1 MNPATLALIL
11 LSVTI
16 SALAQ
21 VSLKLGMSSAAVQQA
36 MGAPAGKLIFAV
48 ACSPSILAGLLLYG
62 LGMVSWLFVLA
73 RVDVSQAYPF
83 MGLGI
88 VVTLVIGYFF
98 LHEPVNS
105 FRAAGM
111 LLVITGIALVSQG

>member
-1 MNPATLALIL
+1 MNPIILALIV

-21 VSLKLGMSSAAVQQA
+21 ISLKMGMSSAAVQQA
-36 MGAPAGKLIFAV
+36 IA
-48 ACSPSILAGLLLYG
+48 SPSVNLIYAIACTPAILTGLMLYG
-62 LGMVSWLFVLA
+62 LGMVTWLFVLA
-73 RVDVSQAYPF
+73 KVDVSQAYPF

-88 VVTLVIGYFF
+88 VVTLAIGYFF
-98 LHEPVNS
+98 LQEPVNA

-111 LLVITGIALVSQG
+111 LLVITGIVLVSQG

>member
-1 MNPATLALIL
+1 MNPVTLALII

-21 VSLKLGMSSAAVQQA
+21 ISLKMGMSSGAVQKA
-36 MGAPAGKLIFAV
+36 MTSPAINLISSV
-48 ACSPSILAGLLLYG
+48 ARSPAILTGLMLYG
-62 LGMVSWLFVLA
+62 LGMVTWLFVLA
-73 RVDVSQAYPF
+73 KVDVSQAYPF

-88 VVTLVIGYFF
+88 VVTLAIGYFF
-98 LHEPVNS
+98 LQEPVNA

-111 LLVITGIALVSQG
+111 LLVVTGIVLVSQG

>member
-11 LSVTI
+11 VSVTI

-21 VSLKLGMSSAAVQQA
+21 VSLKLGMSSSAVQQA
-36 MGAPAGKLIFAV
+36 MTSPATKLIYAV
-48 ACSPSILAGLLLYG
+48 ACTPAILAGLTLYG

-73 RVDVSQAYPF
+73 KIDVSQAYPF

-88 VVTLVIGYFF
+88 VVTLAIGYFF
-98 LHEPVNS
+98 LNEPVNA

-111 LLVITGIALVSQG
+111 LLVITGIALVSQS